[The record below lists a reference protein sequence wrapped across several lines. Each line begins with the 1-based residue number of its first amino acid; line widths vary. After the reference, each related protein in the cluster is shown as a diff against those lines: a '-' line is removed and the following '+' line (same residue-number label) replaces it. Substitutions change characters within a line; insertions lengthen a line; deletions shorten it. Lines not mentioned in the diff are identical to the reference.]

1 MAKPRFKPRP
11 RDSNRGDGLSI
22 PHTHEAA
29 QVSHVLSQHCTSR
42 KRPSKVRHCRSVP
55 SAKRP
60 YFIFLN
66 IKSLPSSCPL
76 CPLPTFML
84 PLPFK
89 LWFRAMPSK
98 ADVLKLIFR
107 RPSFGVRVFIEPSN
121 HRHFPE
127 LRKLAHHLTPIE

>member
-11 RDSNRGDGLSI
+11 HASNRGDGLSI

-42 KRPSKVRHCRSVP
+42 KKPSEGLPLQISAVREASLF
-55 SAKRP
+55 
-60 YFIFLN
+60 YFHN
-66 IKSLPSSCPL
+66 IQFLPSSCPL

-84 PLPFK
+84 PLPFQ

-127 LRKLAHHLTPIE
+127 LRKLAHHLTP